1 MLYNS
6 YIKCTICNTNVQ
18 LHNFFSLT
26 TVQCTTNCTNMFNA
40 YYRSMAGG
48 PENDILI
55 EETGPDFVVRW
66 GFSHFPRWWHFPR
79 WQHFPRWRYYD
90 QKLFFFSLW
99 YGTVPLSLDFY
110 YIKYWICINNL
121 KGQIKYLC
129 SQIAFSWAGC
139 YIL

>member
-18 LHNFFSLT
+18 LHNVFSLT
-26 TVQCTTNCTNMFNA
+26 TVQCTTNCTTMFNV

-66 GFSHFPRWWHFPR
+66 GFSHFPRWRYFAR
-79 WQHFPRWRYYD
+79 WQHFPRRRYLQDGNLFQDGDIMIKNYFFLLTKGLYTQNYD
-90 QKLFFFSLW
+90 YYPFKLRF
-99 YGTVPLSLDFY
+99 
-110 YIKYWICINNL
+110 II
-121 KGQIKYLC
+121 
-129 SQIAFSWAGC
+129 
-139 YIL
+139 